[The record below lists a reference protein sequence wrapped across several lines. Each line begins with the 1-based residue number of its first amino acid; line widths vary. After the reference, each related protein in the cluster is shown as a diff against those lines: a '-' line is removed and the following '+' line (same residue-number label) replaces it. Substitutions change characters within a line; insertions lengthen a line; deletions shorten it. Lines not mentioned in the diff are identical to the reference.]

1 MDSTV
6 ESLSKDKPGS
16 VQTKQYNNNSERD
29 SIDIELHELEKH
41 VSDKWM
47 GTESDRKD
55 MRMLGRVQVLRVST
69 FCAKKG
75 GVSQSNLRADTHINL
90 KRNFS
95 FVSMLGF
102 GAVLICT
109 WELVFA

>member
-6 ESLSKDKPGS
+6 DSLSKDEPGC
-16 VQTKQYNNNSERD
+16 VQTKRYNGSSERN
-29 SIDIELHELEKH
+29 SIDVELHELEKH

-69 FCAKKG
+69 CSVKRET
-75 GVSQSNLRADTHINL
+75 VSQSNHELTMVSICSVTSA
-90 KRNFS
+90 S
-95 FVSMLGF
+95 FP
-102 GAVLICT
+102 C
-109 WELVFA
+109 